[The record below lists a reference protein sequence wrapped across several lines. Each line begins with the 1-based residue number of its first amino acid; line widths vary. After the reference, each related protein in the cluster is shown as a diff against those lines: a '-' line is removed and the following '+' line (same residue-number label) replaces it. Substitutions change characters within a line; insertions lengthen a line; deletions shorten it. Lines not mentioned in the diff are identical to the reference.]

1 MFCLSFKSVKN
12 TSTKLHSFSVWK
24 FKHFFKLQLHC
35 KCKCSIFSIF
45 SFKKCIFK
53 DTPCF
58 CVGRGRQSPFLVCCI
73 GSIHSKG
80 SFRKLLPTKAPSMKA
95 TLAFFSKNSV
105 RCSVACHCLIL
116 PQSRSS
122 LWSSAAVSLTKSID
136 LLSVYSCDTVTLVTK
151 TTFGGNR
158 VQMLR
163 FIKNFA
169 LKRYMFVG
177 N

>member
-1 MFCLSFKSVKN
+1 MKIQTFFSSYNCIANASVAFFQFSASKSA
-12 TSTKLHSFSVWK
+12 FSRTHPV
-24 FKHFFKLQLHC
+24 
-35 KCKCSIFSIF
+35 S
-45 SFKKCIFK
+45 
-53 DTPCF
+53 

-73 GSIHSKG
+73 GSIRSKG

-105 RCSVACHCLIL
+105 RCVACHCLIL

-163 FIKNFA
+163 FIKKLCFEA
-169 LKRYMFVG
+169 LYVCGQLICPK

>member
-1 MFCLSFKSVKN
+1 MQVN
-12 TSTKLHSFSVWK
+12 
-24 FKHFFKLQLHC
+24 FFGFFAFQQP
-35 KCKCSIFSIF
+35 
-45 SFKKCIFK
+45 KKCIFK

-80 SFRKLLPTKAPSMKA
+80 SFRTLLPTKAPSMKA

-122 LWSSAAVSLTKSID
+122 LWSSAAASLTKSID

-151 TTFGGNR
+151 TTFAFFFKLENLEILKKTG
-158 VQMLR
+158 
-163 FIKNFA
+163 FEA
-169 LKRYMFVG
+169 LCFVG
-177 N
+177 KLIFWVNDWS

>member
-1 MFCLSFKSVKN
+1 MKIQTFFSSYNCIANASVAFFQFSASKSA
-12 TSTKLHSFSVWK
+12 FSRTHPV
-24 FKHFFKLQLHC
+24 
-35 KCKCSIFSIF
+35 S
-45 SFKKCIFK
+45 
-53 DTPCF
+53 

-163 FIKNFA
+163 FIKKLCFEA
-169 LKRYMFVG
+169 LYVCGQLICPK